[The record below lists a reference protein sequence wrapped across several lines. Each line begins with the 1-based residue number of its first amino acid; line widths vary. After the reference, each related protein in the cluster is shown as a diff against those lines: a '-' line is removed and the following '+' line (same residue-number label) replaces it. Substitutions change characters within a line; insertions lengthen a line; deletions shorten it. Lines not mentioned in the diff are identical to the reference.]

1 MSSTAHDPT
10 PHDPTQHDDTA
21 PEGPELLLLTDHSTT
36 ALLEQLA
43 RTARRRVP
51 GVAEASVTLLQDGR
65 VSSVGWT
72 GLLAY
77 ELDEAQ
83 FVAGHGPCVDAAR
96 SGVARWV
103 QDSRVDRR
111 WPVYLDAAVARGAL
125 SSFSVPIP
133 ITTDD
138 GLRAGLNLYSTVAD
152 GFSVQARETAV
163 EVVVAAAPA
172 VANRHVYD
180 LVVTQVEHLHRAM
193 ETRSVIDV
201 AKGVLAFGLGLS
213 ADEAFTVLARRS
225 QNTNVKVL
233 ELAAQLLA
241 AVAAGEG
248 PAAVAVYR

>member
-1 MSSTAHDPT
+1 MSSTAHEP
-10 PHDPTQHDDTA
+10 A
-21 PEGPELLLLTDHSTT
+21 VPEGPELLLVTGHSTT
-36 ALLEQLA
+36 TLLEQLA

-193 ETRSVIDV
+193 ETRSVPVPEPQRQGARAGSAV
-201 AKGVLAFGLGLS
+201 AGRRRGRGGAGSGGGVPLTGVSRWG
-213 ADEAFTVLARRS
+213 ARRRAPAP
-225 QNTNVKVL
+225 L
-233 ELAAQLLA
+233 PAP
-241 AVAAGEG
+241 G
-248 PAAVAVYR
+248 PGRG